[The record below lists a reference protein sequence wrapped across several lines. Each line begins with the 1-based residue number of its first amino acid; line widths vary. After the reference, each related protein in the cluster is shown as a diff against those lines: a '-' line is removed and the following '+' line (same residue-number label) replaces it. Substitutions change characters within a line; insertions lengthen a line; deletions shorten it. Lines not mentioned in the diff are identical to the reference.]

1 MSAPAAPA
9 TSRTRPTAGEL
20 VSLTERAGALGA
32 VRCGFLVVVLAFA
45 LLLPEEL
52 TASRA
57 ELTIGSL
64 AYLSLLLVPW
74 LVWGRSTR
82 GAVAIIGGTL
92 LLDGIFLAWAVSS
105 TGGTQSPL
113 WFLVFANVVA
123 VTLLGSYRTGLKIS
137 AWHVLLFLV
146 FLYAQAADLFPIRE
160 GLPSALPGGADF
172 VPSTIVR
179 VGAIVAVALGAAAC
193 AAVRERELRAQKVDL
208 EELSEMVAELDR
220 RPAASEIPEI
230 LLDALGRA
238 FGFGRSV
245 VLASPEGDLAVIAH
259 RGIGEV
265 PDVASGI
272 DRAVERAWR
281 QRRTQLVRELDPA
294 ADPRLSAL
302 LPGARNVL
310 VVPFQVEGGNR
321 LGIVALEYPD
331 RRHTIRRWR
340 VTIVEQFAAHAALS
354 LQNAWLR
361 EQLERR
367 YAENRA
373 LQQQLVAQNLG
384 LELQV
389 EERTRDLRQS
399 LEHLRVTDEQRR
411 LLLARLVHVEED
423 ERERLAGD
431 IHDDPVQKLI
441 AASMWLQ
448 LLRRDVSDPK
458 HFEAIETI
466 LGVIGDAIGS
476 LRTLTFR
483 LRPSVLDEE
492 GLAPALRE
500 FLDSLEADFDHAV
513 EDRLEHEPASEL
525 RVVLYR
531 MAQEALNNVHKHA
544 NAKMVHVLL
553 EHRRGGYLV
562 RINDDG
568 VGFTAPA
575 SMRSERG
582 HLGLS
587 SMRERAAMAGGTCRL
602 ESLPGAGTTV
612 EFWVPHPRVSEQAN
626 EQAREP
632 AAGDVRRTAVPA

>member
-1 MSAPAAPA
+1 MSAPK
-9 TSRTRPTAGEL
+9 TSGVGPTSDEL
-20 VSLTERAGALGA
+20 VSLAERAGALGA
-32 VRCGFLVVVLAFA
+32 VRCGFLAVVLAFA
-45 LLLPEEL
+45 LLQPEEL

-57 ELTIGSL
+57 ELTIVSL
-64 AYLSLLLVPW
+64 AYLALVFVPW
-74 LVWGRSTR
+74 LVWERSTR
-82 GAVAIIGGTL
+82 DAVAIIGGTL
-92 LLDGIFLAWAVSS
+92 LLDGLFLAWAVSAS
-105 TGGTQSPL
+105 GGTQSPL

-123 VTLLGSYRTGLKIS
+123 VTLLGSHRTGLKIS
-137 AWHVLLFLV
+137 AWHALLFLV
-146 FLYAQAADLFPIRE
+146 FLYAQAAALLPIRE

-172 VPSTIVR
+172 VPTTILR

-208 EELSEMVAELDR
+208 EELSRMLAELDR
-220 RPAASEIPEI
+220 RPWASEIPEI

-238 FGFGRSV
+238 FGFRRSV
-245 VLASPEGDLAVIAH
+245 VLASPEGDLSVTAH
-259 RGIGEV
+259 RGIDEV
-265 PDVASGI
+265 PDLASGV
-272 DRAVERAWR
+272 DGVAERAWR
-281 QRRTQLVRELDPA
+281 QRHTQLVRELDPA
-294 ADPRLSAL
+294 TDPRLSAL

-310 VVPFQVEGGNR
+310 VVPFQVEGGDR
-321 LGIVALEYPD
+321 LGIVALESPD
-331 RRHTIRRWR
+331 RRHTIRRWT
-340 VTIVEQFAAHAALS
+340 VSVVEQFAAHAALS
-354 LQNAWLR
+354 LQNTWLR
-361 EQLERR
+361 EQLEQR

-431 IHDDPVQKLI
+431 IHDDPVQKLVG
-441 AASMWLQ
+441 ASMWLQ
-448 LLRRDVSDPK
+448 LLRRDLSEPSQL
-458 HFEAIETI
+458 ESLETV

-476 LRTLTFR
+476 LRTLTFL
-483 LRPSVLDEE
+483 LRPIVLDED
-492 GLAPALRE
+492 GLAAALRE
-500 FLDSLEADFDHAV
+500 YLHSLDADFDHAV
-513 EDRLEHEPASEL
+513 EDRLETEPPSEL

-544 NAKMVHVLL
+544 NAKTVRVLL
-553 EHRRGGYLV
+553 EHRRGGYLL

-575 SMRSERG
+575 SLRSERG
-582 HLGLS
+582 HLGLT

-612 EFWVPHPRVSEQAN
+612 EFWVPQPDVGAP
-626 EQAREP
+626 AREP
-632 AAGDVRRTAVPA
+632 ATDVARRTAVHA